1 MGTTRQITVSKPFAF
16 EEATMSK
23 KLTILDA
30 ISIPK
35 PCPAGWDSM
44 TGSRQKR
51 FCRECNKTVYNLS
64 AMSRDEAEALVAR
77 FAGRLCAR
85 IERDAAGVV
94 ITQAIPAAPQ
104 LISRRAS
111 PVPTA
116 LVSAWLGLGGN
127 GMASTLRANAWAV

>member
-30 ISIPK
+30 ISIPS

-64 AMSRDEAEALVAR
+64 AMSRDEAGDKLGAVASCR
-77 FAGRLCAR
+77 AR
-85 IERDAAGVV
+85 SNNTRQV
-94 ITQAIPAAPQ
+94 
-104 LISRRAS
+104 
-111 PVPTA
+111 
-116 LVSAWLGLGGN
+116 
-127 GMASTLRANAWAV
+127 